1 MQHPRTRP
9 RHKVQLRF
17 PFYHKIPHGNQSLTI
32 ENFFIEAMASSSIVP
47 LIPLNPFL
55 GQSTSEKLAKGNHV
69 LWKAQILTVVRG
81 ACLEDF
87 LTGAAKAP
95 EQKIKESGIEVLNP
109 LYEHWRATDQQVL
122 GYLLLNMSME
132 AVLQVS
138 ICKTTT
144 EVWSFIEATYSSIK
158 KARLLNTRIALSNT
172 KKGNMTISEY
182 VGKMRVLADDMAT
195 SGSRWMKKM

>member
-69 LWKAQILTVVRG
+69 L
-81 ACLEDF
+81 
-87 LTGAAKAP
+87 
-95 EQKIKESGIEVLNP
+95 
-109 LYEHWRATDQQVL
+109 
-122 GYLLLNMSME
+122 
-132 AVLQVS
+132 
-138 ICKTTT
+138 
-144 EVWSFIEATYSSIK
+144 
-158 KARLLNTRIALSNT
+158 
-172 KKGNMTISEY
+172 
-182 VGKMRVLADDMAT
+182 
-195 SGSRWMKKM
+195 